1 MFSSRPLQ
9 SPHCAMALKHVNQKA
24 ARCCWRQ
31 IVVTPLVPKQNAA
44 GGPKVVTLTPLRS
57 SAHRNAANG
66 WCGSSLLLCLTHCIE
81 VHDSYWIHGQILWQI
96 SHWDHKT
103 WVNSTCDSIS
113 LRSTESN
120 VVASKWHSSQLDTR
134 LAKSCMFGQFCFY
147 GSLCPD
153 DALYSRIQE
162 RVTSEVEGV
171 VNYKH
176 HSSKRGFSYPL
187 LLEDYLSCLIE
198 SMLQVSTLKSGTS
211 GHLQS
216 PTLGL
221 QPYVLS
227 SSIFS
232 QGPCFALK
240 K

>member
-1 MFSSRPLQ
+1 ML
-9 SPHCAMALKHVNQKA
+9 
-24 ARCCWRQ
+24 
-31 IVVTPLVPKQNAA
+31 LVPNCCNTPGAKTERCWWPKSRDIDTVALFCSQKCCQLVMWIFSVALFDTLHW
-44 GGPKVVTLTPLRS
+44 GPWFVLNSLT
-57 SAHRNAANG
+57 
-66 WCGSSLLLCLTHCIE
+66 
-81 VHDSYWIHGQILWQI
+81 D
-96 SHWDHKT
+96 HWDHKT

-113 LRSTESN
+113 LRSTECN
-120 VVASKWHSSQLDTR
+120 VVTSKWHSSQLDK

-153 DALYSRIQE
+153 GALYSRIQE

-176 HSSKRGFSYPL
+176 HSSKRGFSYSPPTPL
-187 LLEDYLSCLIE
+187 LLEDYLSCLKE
-198 SMLQVSTLKSGTS
+198 SLLQVSALKSGTS

-227 SSIFS
+227 SSILS